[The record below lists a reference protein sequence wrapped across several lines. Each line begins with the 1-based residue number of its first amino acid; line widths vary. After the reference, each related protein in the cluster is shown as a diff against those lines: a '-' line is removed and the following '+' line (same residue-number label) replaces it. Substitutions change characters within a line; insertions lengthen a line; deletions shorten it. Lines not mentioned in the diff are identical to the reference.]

1 MNAFALDPTASGSSC
16 VDVMH
21 RKPLF
26 KRVLRNLNTYQG
38 RHNHNSTLAAMGF
51 CLDVKEI
58 KESYNN
64 NNNKKMKQKKNAI
77 TTLTTTTIK
86 RFKKTEAKITL
97 TPVKQHKRKD
107 DNNNNIKKKEYIE

>member
-64 NNNKKMKQKKNAI
+64 NNKKMKQKKNAI

-86 RFKKTEAKITL
+86 RFKKTEAKMTL

-107 DNNNNIKKKEYIE
+107 DNNKNIKKKEYIE